1 MLAFPYY
8 QWVAGVGVPLTLA
21 ILGLLFKR
29 FDKNNS
35 NQHAENQMVLQEIR
49 SEVGD
54 IRKSQL
60 EHLEWHLANPT
71 PHTPTLKVVTK

>member
-21 ILGLLFKR
+21 AIAAMFKR
-29 FDKNNS
+29 FDRNNTD
-35 NQHAENQMVLQEIR
+35 QHAENKQVLEEIR
-49 SEVGD
+49 SEIGD

-60 EHLEWHLANPT
+60 EHLEWHITNQSPQA
-71 PHTPTLKVVTK
+71 PTLKVVQK